1 MSNDCWHLIAGGG
14 EIHGTI
20 NIIYKM
26 FNFVFG
32 KLNPP
37 AVRNMLRVCGKEDG
51 VVVIDW
57 RKLIYVCLRC
67 TSNTTQPL
75 ALG

>member
-1 MSNDCWHLIAGGG
+1 MSNDCWHLIAGGK
-14 EIHGTI
+14 IYGTI

-37 AVRNMLRVCGKEDG
+37 AAC
-51 VVVIDW
+51 
-57 RKLIYVCLRC
+57 
-67 TSNTTQPL
+67 
-75 ALG
+75 